1 MLFIP
6 LENHEKSHDVLMPL
20 GGIEMNYV
28 VQPNFKDDL

>member
-6 LENHEKSHDVLMPL
+6 LENHEKSHDVLSL